1 MLKINLLPPDLK
13 KKQIPS
19 LKWQDVGKKINFSLL
34 PVIAGAVAFLMISQ
48 ISVMMVLAYKKKA
61 LVSYK
66 SKWEIVAPEMKLIT
80 QLKEEVDGME
90 ETMEAIGD
98 LTEGK
103 FLWAK
108 LLKGLGT
115 SLTPGVWLTEL
126 KVSEVLGVPA
136 ERPAVRRLNK
146 GTEEAPTP
154 KKRMLILNGS
164 VTARRGEET
173 AYVGRFV
180 DSLKRNGYFFDP
192 FSEIEL
198 DSIERRKMGEV
209 EVMDFE
215 LICRFKE

>member
-19 LKWQDVGKKINFSLL
+19 LKWQNLGKMMNFSLL
-34 PVIAGAVAFLMISQ
+34 PVIAGAVAFLMILQ
-48 ISVMMVLAYKKKA
+48 ISVMMVLAYKRKVLA
-61 LVSYK
+61 SYK
-66 SKWEIVAPEMKLIT
+66 SKWEIVAPDMKQIT
-80 QLKEEVDGME
+80 RLKDEVDGME
-90 ETMEAIGD
+90 GAMEAIGD
-98 LTEGK
+98 LAKGRL
-103 FLWAK
+103 LWAK
-108 LLKGLGT
+108 LLKGLSD
-115 SLTPGVWLTEL
+115 SLTPGVWLTKF
-126 KVSEVLGVPA
+126 KVSEILGEPT
-136 ERPAVRRLNK
+136 ERATVRNRDET
-146 GTEEAPTP
+146 TEEAPTP

-164 VTARRGEET
+164 VAARKGEET

-180 DSLKRNGYFFDP
+180 DSLKRNEYFFDP